1 MKQFTQMTYLILL
14 LFFFISSCQKD
25 TVKPNIESSEYFPNK
40 VGNYWEYVVYDSI
53 EARGTP
59 YSNYSRNY
67 TVKINITGIKKLVD
81 GINATVWEY
90 EYPWGFDTN
99 YVRIT
104 QDTVKVY
111 DKFRTETIYNLKFPL
126 KIFLIPFQEG
136 QRWDGKLIAID
147 SSNVKAKPSIS
158 TSAKEFKNG
167 FSIYHHYIGPN
178 LEYNDTYDFIP
189 KIGMVKVYYNHY
201 DFATPTRVLWQLKK
215 YYLQ

>member
-1 MKQFTQMTYLILL
+1 MKKLIY
-14 LFFFISSCQKD
+14 ISSVIFLLASVLAACQKE
-25 TVKPNIESSEYFPNK
+25 VIKPNKEASEYFPNK
-40 VGNYWEYVVYDSI
+40 VGNYWIYELYDSTSAKQYDVI
-53 EARGTP
+53 
-59 YSNYSRNY
+59 
-67 TVKINITGIKKLVD
+67 VKITDTKKLVD
-81 GINATVWEY
+81 GKGATIWVY

-126 KIFLIPFQEG
+126 KIFLIPFQDG

-147 SSNVKAKPSIS
+147 SSNVKAKSSIS

-201 DFATPTRVLWQLKK
+201 DLAPPTRVLWQLKK